1 MELHG
6 KQLIGGEA
14 SAEGKDTFTSMN
26 PATGEALPTK
36 FHGATPSEVERA
48 LTLAEEAYA
57 IYRQK
62 RPAEVADFLL
72 GIASEIE
79 ALGDALLEICN
90 QETGLPLARLQGERG
105 RTLTQLKLFAELARE
120 GSWVEARIDT
130 PIPDRKPAAKPAIR
144 AMHIGVGPVV
154 VFGAS
159 NFPLAISVMGNDSVS
174 ALAVGCP
181 VIVKAHRAHPGTAEL
196 VGRAVQA
203 AAKKHNMPAGV
214 FAMLHGNSHELG
226 QSLVKHP
233 KTKAVAFTGSER
245 GGRALMDA
253 SASRPDPIP
262 VYAEMSSLN
271 PVFLLPGAL
280 AERQQQI
287 AETFLQSV
295 TLGVGQFCTKPGL
308 VFGLGSKD
316 FDGFTAAAGKAA
328 EGVAPA
334 TQLTAGINQSFWK
347 GLEQAGKTAGV
358 KKAGESSTAAD
369 PKKAQAAATVFSTD
383 LKTFTENPH
392 LAHENFGPSA
402 VVVSC
407 PSRDEL
413 KKQIESLSGHLS
425 ASIHATE
432 ADLKEYADLIQLLE
446 TKVGRIVLNGYTTG
460 IDLCHSMHHGGPYPA
475 TSYSHFTSMG
485 QAAYKRFVR
494 PVCYQGFPDAALP
507 TALRDKNELG
517 IWRLVDGKLTTDS
530 L

>member
-1 MELHG
+1 MQLHG

-14 SAEGKDTFTSMN
+14 NASGSETFLSMN
-26 PATGEALPTK
+26 PTTGSTLPTK
-36 FHGATPSEVERA
+36 FSVATPAEVNRA
-48 LTLAEEAYA
+48 LELAHEAYA
-57 IYRQK
+57 VYRQK
-62 RPAEVADFLL
+62 SPAEIADFLV
-72 GIASEIE
+72 GIAAEIE
-79 ALGDALLEICN
+79 GLGDALLEVAN
-90 QETGLPLARLQGERG
+90 QETALPMARLQGERA
-105 RTLTQLKLFAELARE
+105 RTLNQLKLFAEVARE
-120 GSWVEARIDT
+120 GSWVDARIDQ
-130 PIPDRKPAAKPAIR
+130 PLPDRKPLPKPAMR
-144 AMHIGVGPVV
+144 TMSIGIGPVV

-203 AAKKHNMPAGV
+203 AVKKHNMPAGV
-214 FAMLHGNSHELG
+214 FALLHGNSHELG

-233 KTKAVAFTGSER
+233 RTKAVAFTGSER

-253 SASRPDPIP
+253 AASRPDPIP

-271 PVFLLPGAL
+271 PVFLFPGAL
-280 AERQQQI
+280 AERNQQI
-287 AETFLQSV
+287 GEGFLQSV

-308 VFGLGSKD
+308 VFGVASKD
-316 FDGFTAAAGKAA
+316 FEGFTEAAGKAA
-328 EGVAPA
+328 TAFAPA
-334 TQLTAGINQSFWK
+334 TQLTQGINQSFWK
-347 GLEQAGKTAGV
+347 GLDQAGKTAGV
-358 KKAGESSTAAD
+358 KKVGESSTAAD
-369 PKKAQAAATVFSTD
+369 PKQAQAAATIFSTD
-383 LKTFTENPH
+383 LKTFNANPH

-402 VVVSC
+402 VVIAC
-407 PSRDEL
+407 PNREAI
-413 KKQIESLSGHLS
+413 KEQIEGLSGHLS

-432 ADLKEYADLIQLLE
+432 QDLKDYADLIAVLE
-446 TKVGRIVLNGYTTG
+446 TKVGRIVLNGFTTG
-460 IDLCHSMHHGGPYPA
+460 LELCHSMHHGGPYPA

-507 TALRDKNELG
+507 AALKDKNTLG
-517 IWRLVDGKLTTDS
+517 IWRCVDGKLTTAD